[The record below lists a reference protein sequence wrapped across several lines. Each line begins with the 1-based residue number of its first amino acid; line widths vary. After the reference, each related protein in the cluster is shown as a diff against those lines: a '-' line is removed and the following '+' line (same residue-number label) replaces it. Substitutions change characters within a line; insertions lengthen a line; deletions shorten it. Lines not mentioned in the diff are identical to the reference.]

1 MFVYIQHTVCVIHF
15 SKGSILQD
23 HGKVELLADIVII
36 RIDIKPVFDTES
48 SLKNVSGILDE
59 ALAKTQDTML
69 RNTLKSIVRHQRLKR
84 SLLPFV
90 GAVLK
95 SFWSSHRRGLKS
107 AK

>member
-15 SKGSILQD
+15 SEGSILQD
-23 HGKVELLADIVII
+23 HGTVELLADFVII
-36 RIDIKPVFDTES
+36 RIDIKPVPDTES

-59 ALAKTQDTML
+59 A
-69 RNTLKSIVRHQRLKR
+69 LKSIVRHQRLKR